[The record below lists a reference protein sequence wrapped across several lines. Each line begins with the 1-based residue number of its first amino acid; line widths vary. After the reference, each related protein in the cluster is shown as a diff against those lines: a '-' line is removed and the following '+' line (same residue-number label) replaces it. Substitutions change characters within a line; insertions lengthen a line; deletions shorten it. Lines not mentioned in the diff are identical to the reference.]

1 MSALTFRINAE
12 TDKLNSF
19 VASLERLKRVL
30 MDIPSGT
37 KEFDE
42 ISKRIS
48 QVEAQ
53 MEKAMANIAKCQQQI
68 DDAAAKSATAVAA
81 SASKEATQAV
91 SAEAVAYHELLEELR
106 AVSASKRENVELIQ
120 EYSAK
125 SKEAAAHIQSLNK
138 MEKDGYILTE
148 SQRAS
153 RSRATSEYEEYK
165 ISISQA
171 RRELANQI
179 KYEQAARGSID
190 EMAQALGR
198 MRAVYR
204 QLNETDRQSEF
215 GQKLLANIQA
225 LDQKV
230 KELDF
235 SMGNH
240 QRNVGNYSGSFD
252 HLSFSIQ
259 QVARELPA
267 IAYGPQVFFGAISNN
282 LPILSDALAQTRKE
296 IAAAKKA
303 GAEFVPMWKQLASSI
318 VSWQTLLVAG
328 ITVLTLYGDEI
339 VTWVG
344 ELIKGKKAFDAAAQ
358 SAEDFHEAM
367 IKGAADAQR
376 EVINIRL
383 LYGASQDLATSYE
396 DRLRAARKL
405 QEEYPA
411 YFGNMSTEKI
421 LAGEL
426 KDEYENLIATLIRVS
441 QARAAQDKMTELA
454 EIRVA
459 AEMSE
464 EFLSVQDKER
474 ENYEKINKLQAA
486 LNAKIKEKNK
496 VQEAGAIGV
505 GFNAQIDALENR
517 IKYLKDF
524 TKDLS
529 EDAFKDWLDGD
540 GSGFEWI
547 KDKGIKTFTELFDYI
562 DKSSTQLGKK
572 VQESLTT
579 ITPDEEN
586 EEAERKAEEEKR
598 RQENIARLTE
608 QNRIK
613 LNAELQKLARDA
625 QDAELDLMDEGIDK
639 KLAKLDLQY
648 QREIDLIKQRE
659 AEIKA
664 LQGGSL
670 SEDQQRMFQFQRK
683 KAEKDNLSRTDEAF
697 ANEIGGLG
705 DPQKDRQ
712 EWNEY
717 LIAYGNYR
725 EKLQAVKDKYDL
737 KMSQATS
744 GGEKAMLEAQM
755 AEELGALE
763 VEASTFAE
771 DLQVLMI
778 GELEKM
784 LANTEKLLSDAETQ
798 FQSLDSSSG
807 EDGDAL
813 RKQIAM
819 LKAKIKKLEAEI
831 KAKEGKQDEKDDW
844 KEVQEILIE
853 LSDQFKQLGEDI
865 GGVAGESI
873 AAAGTVASSAIQMV
887 SGITA
892 LADGGIAAIK
902 NASGAAS
909 KAMAAMEA
917 ASVILTVI
925 SSAIQ
930 ITQQLMQLFGAD
942 YSDYEELKAYYDD
955 LNDVWDK
962 LIEKKKDYIEMS
974 YGQESKQVAEEA
986 ISLVEKQVE
995 SYKAL
1000 GKELLNSGASAGSH
1014 SIGVRQIKKMG
1025 EKEIADLKKVASE
1038 MGFDAGE
1045 ILTGRMTALFDL
1057 TADQLQALMEGAP
1070 TLWAK
1075 LNDEVRG
1082 YLESIIA
1089 GEEEIEEIRNQLN
1102 QQLTQVSFDQV
1113 FDNFV
1118 DTLMD
1123 MDASAEDFA
1132 NQFSEY
1138 MMRAM
1143 LTNKI
1148 GDVYQKQLETWYND
1162 FAKANEDG
1170 MTDSEISELRSR
1182 WNQMVNE
1189 VIVLRDQIASTTG
1202 YDEMKTKDS
1211 QTATARGFQAMDQE
1225 TGSELN
1231 GRFTD
1236 IQGKITDIRDYSM
1249 TQTEAILS
1257 IIGELSMIKGSIDYH
1272 MNVSDEL
1279 LRYAVMSY
1287 MEIVEIKSDTST
1299 MRAALLAIQESI
1311 AAVKKNTDSLVS

>member
-282 LPILSDALAQTRKE
+282 LPMLSDALAQTRKE

-396 DRLRAARKL
+396 DRLRAAKKL
-405 QEEYPA
+405 QDEYPA

-454 EIRVA
+454 EIRIA

-474 ENYEKINKLQAA
+474 ENYEKINALQSKLTEKIAA
-486 LNAKIKEKNK
+486 KNAL
-496 VQEAGAIGV
+496 
-505 GFNAQIDALENR
+505 AQKGLISTGIDAEIDKLEYQINLY
-517 IKYLKDF
+517 KSF
-524 TKDLS
+524 TQ
-529 EDAFKDWLDGD
+529 DAFKDWLKGD
-540 GSGFEWI
+540 GSDFEWI
-547 KDKGIKTFTELFDYI
+547 KDKGIKTFTELFDYL

-625 QDAELDLMDEGIDK
+625 QDAELELMDEGIDK

-771 DLQVLMI
+771 ELQDLMI
-778 GELEKM
+778 GEMEKM

-798 FQSLDSSSG
+798 LQSLDSSSG

-813 RKQIAM
+813 RKQIAT

-831 KAKEGKQDEKDDW
+831 KAKEGKQDEKGDW
-844 KEVQEILIE
+844 KEVQDILIE
-853 LSDQFKQLGEDI
+853 LSDQFKQLGEGI

-873 AAAGTVASSAIQMV
+873 AAAGTVAASAIQMV

-925 SSAIQ
+925 SAAIQ

-955 LNDVWDK
+955 LNAVWDK
-962 LIEKKKDYIEMS
+962 LIEKKKNYIEMS

-995 SYKAL
+995 SYKVL

-1014 SIGVRQIKKMG
+1014 SIGIRQIKKMG

-1189 VIVLRDQIASTTG
+1189 AIVLRDQIASTTG